1 MKEQLESLNSVTIN
15 FGESG
20 ITIVNI
26 LLAFVM
32 FGVALGIKLQTFKDV
47 FKKPKSVV
55 IGLILQWVCL
65 PLVTFLLALALNPL
79 ITPMIALGMI
89 LVASCPGGN
98 ISNFIS
104 SLSKGNI
111 ELSVSLTAISTAAAP
126 IITPL
131 NFFLWSNLYTS
142 VIGLKSDI
150 PYLEIP
156 FLPVLEQI
164 LLLLGLPIV
173 LGILF
178 AHYFPNATKKI
189 TKPAQ
194 VLSILLF
201 MGMII
206 VSFAQNFQI
215 FIDNIFFVF
224 FIVLLHNAAALSIGY
239 FGARLSK
246 LTRKDVKTL

>member
-178 AHYFPNATKKI
+178 AHYFPNATKKNHKAC
-189 TKPAQ
+189 T
-194 VLSILLF
+194 S
-201 MGMII
+201 
-206 VSFAQNFQI
+206 SFYLAFYGYDNC
-215 FIDNIFFVF
+215 FIC
-224 FIVLLHNAAALSIGY
+224 
-239 FGARLSK
+239 SK
-246 LTRKDVKTL
+246 LPNLYR